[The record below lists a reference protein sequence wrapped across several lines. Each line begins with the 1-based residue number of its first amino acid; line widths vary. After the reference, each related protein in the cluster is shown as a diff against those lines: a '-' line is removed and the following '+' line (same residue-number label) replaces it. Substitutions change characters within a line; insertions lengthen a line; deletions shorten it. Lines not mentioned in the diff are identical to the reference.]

1 MSDCS
6 QIGNLKSQGVA
17 LVYFAQ
23 RTYSL
28 TQRVVIYFA
37 WVSFI
42 ALSQQIQYANVHMKV
57 NRKHTTKKMN
67 WYWPNSSPPHVELAE
82 LDNAFSIWLIKVNF

>member
-1 MSDCS
+1 MSDCN

-17 LVYFAQ
+17 LVYLAQ

-42 ALSQQIQYANVHMKV
+42 ALSQKIQYANVHMKV
-57 NRKHTTKKMN
+57 NRKRTTKKMN
-67 WYWPNSSPPHVELAE
+67 
-82 LDNAFSIWLIKVNF
+82 

>member
-37 WVSFI
+37 YLRS
-42 ALSQQIQYANVHMKV
+42 H
-57 NRKHTTKKMN
+57 
-67 WYWPNSSPPHVELAE
+67 EG
-82 LDNAFSIWLIKVNF
+82 